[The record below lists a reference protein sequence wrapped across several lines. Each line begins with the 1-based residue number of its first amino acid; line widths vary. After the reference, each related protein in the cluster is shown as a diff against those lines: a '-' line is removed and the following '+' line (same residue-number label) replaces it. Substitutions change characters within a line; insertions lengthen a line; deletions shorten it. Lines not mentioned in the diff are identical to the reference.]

1 MSIFL
6 IRVIRVIRGKIHIM
20 KSMTGFGRGVVQETE
35 FAVTVELKT
44 VNNRFLDISL
54 RLSGEMQALE
64 STIKRQI
71 GNRLSRGRVE
81 VNLTYERTTEI
92 NYELNRPMITGFLAA
107 MREMQKEFSLS
118 GEPDLNVIAR
128 LPNVLL
134 PKKDDLSEEFI
145 VGVERAL
152 NAALDD
158 LERMRENEG
167 EMLRNELNFRLS
179 EIENR
184 LPKIE
189 SESETVAEEYRARL
203 TKKISDFLAKS
214 DSQIE
219 IDQGRLAQEVAFLAD
234 RSDISE
240 EIQRLKSHI
249 EHFRQIMSEEKEVGK
264 RLDFLTQEL
273 NREANT
279 IASKTGNLAIKEN
292 ALAIKSEIEKIREQV
307 QNVE

>member
-1 MSIFL
+1 
-6 IRVIRVIRGKIHIM
+6 M
-20 KSMTGFGRGVVQETE
+20 KSMTGFGRGFEASDV

-54 RLSGEMQALE
+54 RLSGELASLE
-64 STIKRQI
+64 SIVKRQI
-71 GNRLSRGRVE
+71 GNRLSRGRIE
-81 VNLTYERTTEI
+81 VNLSYERTTEI
-92 NYELNRPMITGFLAA
+92 IYELNRPMIAGYLAA
-107 MREMQKEFSLS
+107 MKQMQSEFSLS

-128 LPNVLL
+128 LPNVVQ
-134 PKKDDLSEEFI
+134 PKKEELSEEFT
-145 VGVERAL
+145 VGIEKAL
-152 NAALDD
+152 DSALDD
-158 LERMRENEG
+158 LEKMREVEG
-167 EMLRNELNFRLS
+167 EMLHKELDFRLS

-184 LPKIE
+184 LPSIE
-189 SESETVAEEYRARL
+189 SESDKVAEEYRVRL
-203 TKKISDFLAKS
+203 TKKVNDFLSKAEL
-214 DSQIE
+214 QIE

-249 EHFRQIMSEEKEVGK
+249 EQFRQIMSDEKDVGK

-279 IASKTGNLAIKEN
+279 IASKTNNLIVKEN